1 VEGKF
6 ILLDTGILIEYFRKT
21 DKSKS
26 VLYKLAV
33 DAYQFKVSSITKYE
47 ILLGATANQMNFWEE
62 FFTKVQV
69 LSFNGESAVIASEL
83 YKDLKSKNRLIDM
96 ADIVFAS
103 IAVSNSIPLATLN
116 LKHFSRIEGLEILT
130 S

>member
-1 VEGKF
+1 
-6 ILLDTGILIEYFRKT
+6 
-21 DKSKS
+21 
-26 VLYKLAV
+26 
-33 DAYQFKVSSITKYE
+33 
-47 ILLGATANQMNFWEE
+47 MNFWEE